1 MENLDNG
8 MIELLPILPT
18 LPTTQE
24 LINQAQS
31 EMLDVSSKI
40 RKMDYLTHKEAD
52 GEDMSKYGDWR
63 GERKRLRV
71 RYNELEAEVVKLK
84 IKLAEENESN
94 LLAKN

>member
-1 MENLDNG
+1 MEY
-8 MIELLPILPT
+8 IELPEEITPV
-18 LPTTQE
+18 PTTQE
-24 LINQAQS
+24 LINNAQS
-31 EMLDVSSKI
+31 QMLDVSSKI

-63 GERKRLRV
+63 GERKQLRV